1 MPLQFSKIYF
11 SASKGKYQKI
21 TEEIWQKRP
30 SVKMKKSNNKDIKT
44 KYKQKKKMNNNKKS
58 KPIKTIKRL

>member
-1 MPLQFSKIYF
+1 
-11 SASKGKYQKI
+11 
-21 TEEIWQKRP
+21 
-30 SVKMKKSNNKDIKT
+30 MKKSNNKDIKT